1 MTEDLD
7 IDTYLSISPKK
18 FTIFL
23 FDKKN
28 LKIFYKE
35 ELEIQNNFNNI
46 NLNILKKFFEKN
58 IFKIEKIVGKF
69 IQNIC
74 LVIDNDDIFNLFLG
88 IKKKNYE
95 KDVYKKNL
103 EIVLTDA
110 RDLFRENYQ
119 DYTIMHMIISKYIV
133 DGKQYEK
140 YIDNFYSENICLEI
154 QFISL
159 SNKFIFEIAKI
170 LDIFQ
175 IKITQYLDQNYIN
188 KILDDKSLELPK
200 KAHTIKNGFNE
211 NEIHVI
217 PKNPKKLGFFEKFF
231 QLFS

>member
-46 NLNILKKFFEKN
+46 NLNILKKFLEKN
-58 IFKIEKIVGKF
+58 IFKIEKLVGKF

-88 IKKKNYE
+88 IKKKIM
-95 KDVYKKNL
+95 KKM
-103 EIVLTDA
+103 
-110 RDLFRENYQ
+110 
-119 DYTIMHMIISKYIV
+119 YTK
-133 DGKQYEK
+133 
-140 YIDNFYSENICLEI
+140 
-154 QFISL
+154 
-159 SNKFIFEIAKI
+159 KI
-170 LDIFQ
+170 
-175 IKITQYLDQNYIN
+175 
-188 KILDDKSLELPK
+188 
-200 KAHTIKNGFNE
+200 
-211 NEIHVI
+211 
-217 PKNPKKLGFFEKFF
+217 
-231 QLFS
+231 